1 MYAAAGGAS
10 LAGRKARQHGRQ
22 PAPQSPHPHSPP
34 HPAPTGVRAFSCQHW
49 ESRLSAPPPR
59 PLSALVSEPHSP
71 CDLVECTAGRTAWQ
85 EAAAL
90 SVGGGGAGAGGA
102 ARRCSVLGD
111 HPGARRDPRKW
122 HRNNRVRDASYGSS
136 SESDGEAEGAAG
148 EPWGVARLLYAG
160 LGILALGLVVYFV
173 GTGDKGFKTPA
184 LRLVGPSLIITGLAC
199 CLLRIM
205 FCIFA
210 KPCCRRRTNYK
221 ESRRLSGCG
230 EGEEMPLAR
239 GGGGPRVG
247 PAQCSPARR
256 LESSS
261 CDVSSLSSGE
271 EDERLRRYRTTPAP
285 NHLHIPSMPA
295 QQALQSAQQNTE
307 GVQAQARPQALRQS
321 SSQPS
326 APRQNASTSA
336 VRQSSSQPTA
346 IQPSASQTSTVLPNA
361 SQTSTVL
368 PNASQTNA
376 VLPNASQTSAVL
388 PNASQTSAVLPSA
401 SQTSALQTVLPSGS
415 QQSALQPNGSQQS
428 AFHQPGSR
436 RPPPRNVSFA
446 GGPDGELVLS
456 PAQLRS

>member
-22 PAPQSPHPHSPP
+22 PAPPSPRARSPV
-34 HPAPTGVRAFSCQHW
+34 HPAPSGVRAYSCQHW
-49 ESRLSAPPPR
+49 ESRLLAPPAHAP
-59 PLSALVSEPHSP
+59 ALRSEPHSP
-71 CDLVECTAGRTAWQ
+71 CDTVECAAGRAAWQ
-85 EAAAL
+85 EAAAV
-90 SVGGGGAGAGGA
+90 SVGGGAGGAGGA

-111 HPGARRDPRKW
+111 HPGARRDPRSKW

-136 SESDGEAEGAAG
+136 SESDGEAEGASG

-160 LGILALGLVVYFV
+160 LATLAVGLVVYFV

-184 LRLVGPSLIITGLAC
+184 LRLVGPSLIVAGLAC

-221 ESRRLSGCG
+221 ENRRLSGGG
-230 EGEEMPLAR
+230 EGEEMPLA
-239 GGGGPRVG
+239 GGCPNAPRAG

-256 LESSS
+256 LDASS

-271 EDERLRRYRTTPAP
+271 EDERLRRYRTATVQPHAVVVQQAATHSRTLKPPATTSGAGSPAP
-285 NHLHIPSMPA
+285 GP
-295 QQALQSAQQNTE
+295 
-307 GVQAQARPQALRQS
+307 
-321 SSQPS
+321 
-326 APRQNASTSA
+326 STS
-336 VRQSSSQPTA
+336 
-346 IQPSASQTSTVLPNA
+346 N
-361 SQTSTVL
+361 
-368 PNASQTNA
+368 
-376 VLPNASQTSAVL
+376 
-388 PNASQTSAVLPSA
+388 
-401 SQTSALQTVLPSGS
+401 
-415 QQSALQPNGSQQS
+415 
-428 AFHQPGSR
+428 PGGR

>member
-22 PAPQSPHPHSPP
+22 PAPSSPRPHSPP
-34 HPAPTGVRAFSCQHW
+34 HPAPTGVRAYSCQHW
-49 ESRLSAPPPR
+49 ESRLAAPLR
-59 PLSALVSEPHSP
+59 PLSAPPSDPPSP
-71 CDLVECTAGRTAWQ
+71 CELIECAAGRAAWA

-111 HPGARRDPRKW
+111 HPGARKGQTGKW

-136 SESDGEAEGAAG
+136 SESDGELEGVPG
-148 EPWGVARLLYAG
+148 DTWGVARLLYAG
-160 LGILALGLVVYFV
+160 LGTLALGLVVYFV

-184 LRLVGPSLIITGLAC
+184 LRLVGPSLIVAGLAC
-199 CLLRIM
+199 CLLRII

-221 ESRRLSGCG
+221 ENRRLSGCG
-230 EGEEMPLAR
+230 EGEEMPLAGSGAT
-239 GGGGPRVG
+239 GGARAG

-256 LESSS
+256 LDASS

-271 EDERLRRYRTTPAP
+271 EDERLRRYRTAS
-285 NHLHIPSMPA
+285 LHPPPLHQVTAHHGTSA
-295 QQALQSAQQNTE
+295 GGSAQQ
-307 GVQAQARPQALRQS
+307 
-321 SSQPS
+321 
-326 APRQNASTSA
+326 
-336 VRQSSSQPTA
+336 
-346 IQPSASQTSTVLPNA
+346 
-361 SQTSTVL
+361 
-368 PNASQTNA
+368 
-376 VLPNASQTSAVL
+376 
-388 PNASQTSAVLPSA
+388 
-401 SQTSALQTVLPSGS
+401 SGS
-415 QQSALQPNGSQQS
+415 QRSVAAAPASPGAQSVAPSPPLPQS
-428 AFHQPGSR
+428 VAPAPAR

>member
-22 PAPQSPHPHSPP
+22 PAPPSPRPHSPP
-34 HPAPTGVRAFSCQHW
+34 HPAPTGVRAYSCQHW
-49 ESRLSAPPPR
+49 ESRILAPPP
-59 PLSALVSEPHSP
+59 PTADLISS
-71 CDLVECTAGRTAWQ
+71 CDILECAAGRAAWQ

-111 HPGARRDPRKW
+111 HPRARTDPRSKW

-136 SESDGEAEGAAG
+136 SESDGEAEGASG

-160 LGILALGLVVYFV
+160 LGILAVGLVVYFV

-184 LRLVGPSLIITGLAC
+184 LRLVGPSLIVAGLVC
-199 CLLRIM
+199 CLLRIA

-221 ESRRLSGCG
+221 ENRRLSSCG
-230 EGEEMPLAR
+230 EGEEMPLAGSAGVR
-239 GGGGPRVG
+239 AG

-256 LESSS
+256 LDASS

-271 EDERLRRYRTTPAP
+271 EDERLRRYRTATALLPPAP
-285 NHLHIPSMPA
+285 ASPLAHSPA
-295 QQALQSAQQNTE
+295 
-307 GVQAQARPQALRQS
+307 P
-321 SSQPS
+321 P
-326 APRQNASTSA
+326 
-336 VRQSSSQPTA
+336 
-346 IQPSASQTSTVLPNA
+346 
-361 SQTSTVL
+361 
-368 PNASQTNA
+368 
-376 VLPNASQTSAVL
+376 
-388 PNASQTSAVLPSA
+388 
-401 SQTSALQTVLPSGS
+401 
-415 QQSALQPNGSQQS
+415 
-428 AFHQPGSR
+428 SR

-446 GGPDGELVLS
+446 GPGGEGELVLS

>member
-22 PAPQSPHPHSPP
+22 PAPPSPGHSPP
-34 HPAPTGVRAFSCQHW
+34 HPAPTGVRAYSCQHW
-49 ESRLSAPPPR
+49 ESRLIVPPR
-59 PLSALVSEPHSP
+59 PFSAAPSEHS
-71 CDLVECTAGRTAWQ
+71 CDAVECAAGRAAWQ
-85 EAAAL
+85 EAAAM

-111 HPGARRDPRKW
+111 HPGARRDQRGKW

-136 SESDGEAEGAAG
+136 SDSDGEAEGASG

-160 LGILALGLVVYFV
+160 LGTLAVGLVVYFV

-184 LRLVGPSLIITGLAC
+184 LRLVGPSLIIAGLAC
-199 CLLRIM
+199 CLLRIA

-230 EGEEMPLAR
+230 EGEEMPLA
-239 GGGGPRVG
+239 GGARAG

-256 LESSS
+256 LDASS

-271 EDERLRRYRTTPAP
+271 EDERLRRYRTATAP
-285 NHLHIPSMPA
+285 PPVPHV
-295 QQALQSAQQNTE
+295 ALPTK
-307 GVQAQARPQALRQS
+307 PTT
-321 SSQPS
+321 
-326 APRQNASTSA
+326 AP
-336 VRQSSSQPTA
+336 PTK
-346 IQPSASQTSTVLPNA
+346 
-361 SQTSTVL
+361 
-368 PNASQTNA
+368 
-376 VLPNASQTSAVL
+376 
-388 PNASQTSAVLPSA
+388 
-401 SQTSALQTVLPSGS
+401 
-415 QQSALQPNGSQQS
+415 
-428 AFHQPGSR
+428 

-446 GGPDGELVLS
+446 GATAEGELVLS

>member
-22 PAPQSPHPHSPP
+22 PAPPSPHPHSPP
-34 HPAPTGVRAFSCQHW
+34 HPAPTGVRAYSCQHW
-49 ESRLSAPPPR
+49 ESRLVAPTR
-59 PLSALVSEPHSP
+59 PLSALVSEQHSP
-71 CDLVECTAGRTAWQ
+71 CDIVECAAGRAAWQ
-85 EAAAL
+85 EAAAV

-111 HPGARRDPRKW
+111 HPGARRDPRGKW

-136 SESDGEAEGAAG
+136 SESDGEVEGASG

-184 LRLVGPSLIITGLAC
+184 LRLVGPSLIIAGLAC
-199 CLLRIM
+199 CLLRIA

-230 EGEEMPLAR
+230 EGEEMPLA
-239 GGGGPRVG
+239 GGGGAGGAGGPRAG

-256 LESSS
+256 LDASS

-271 EDERLRRYRTTPAP
+271 EDERLRRYRTACAPSHQPVQAAQPSQVSPQQVAAAQSPSPATPR
-285 NHLHIPSMPA
+285 PA
-295 QQALQSAQQNTE
+295 LALQAT
-307 GVQAQARPQALRQS
+307 PL
-321 SSQPS
+321 QPS
-326 APRQNASTSA
+326 AMAGAAGPAGAAATTGPA
-336 VRQSSSQPTA
+336 P
-346 IQPSASQTSTVLPNA
+346 
-361 SQTSTVL
+361 
-368 PNASQTNA
+368 
-376 VLPNASQTSAVL
+376 
-388 PNASQTSAVLPSA
+388 
-401 SQTSALQTVLPSGS
+401 
-415 QQSALQPNGSQQS
+415 
-428 AFHQPGSR
+428 R

-446 GGPDGELVLS
+446 GAADGELVLS

>member
-22 PAPQSPHPHSPP
+22 PVPLSPGHSPP
-34 HPAPTGVRAFSCQHW
+34 HPAPTGVRAYSCQHW
-49 ESRLSAPPPR
+49 ESRLQAPPPR
-59 PLSALVSEPHSP
+59 PLSTAVSEHSA
-71 CDLVECTAGRTAWQ
+71 CDVVECAAGRAAWQ

-111 HPGARRDPRKW
+111 HPGARRDQRGKW

-136 SESDGEAEGAAG
+136 SDSDGEGEGGHG

-160 LGILALGLVVYFV
+160 LGTLAVGLVVYFV

-184 LRLVGPSLIITGLAC
+184 LRLVGPSLIIAGLAC
-199 CLLRIM
+199 CLLRIA

-221 ESRRLSGCG
+221 ESRRLSGG
-230 EGEEMPLAR
+230 EGEEMPLA
-239 GGGGPRVG
+239 GGTSARAG

-256 LESSS
+256 LDASS

-271 EDERLRRYRTTPAP
+271 EDERLRRYRTAAAPPPVPHAPPAP
-285 NHLHIPSMPA
+285 PPPA
-295 QQALQSAQQNTE
+295 PPPVAAH
-307 GVQAQARPQALRQS
+307 P
-321 SSQPS
+321 
-326 APRQNASTSA
+326 AP
-336 VRQSSSQPTA
+336 P
-346 IQPSASQTSTVLPNA
+346 
-361 SQTSTVL
+361 
-368 PNASQTNA
+368 
-376 VLPNASQTSAVL
+376 
-388 PNASQTSAVLPSA
+388 
-401 SQTSALQTVLPSGS
+401 
-415 QQSALQPNGSQQS
+415 
-428 AFHQPGSR
+428 SR

-446 GGPDGELVLS
+446 GPNEGELVLS